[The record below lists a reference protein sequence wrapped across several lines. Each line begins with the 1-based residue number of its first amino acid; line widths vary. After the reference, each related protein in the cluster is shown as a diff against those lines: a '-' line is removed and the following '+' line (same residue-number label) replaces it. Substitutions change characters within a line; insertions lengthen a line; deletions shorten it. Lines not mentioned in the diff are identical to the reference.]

1 METQRD
7 SKSPIR
13 ILILGGGFAGVYS
26 AMYLDRIL
34 PRGGNVEVTLVNR
47 EDYFV
52 FQPLL
57 AEVVSGNIG
66 ILDTVSPLRRLL
78 PRTRIFVREVDSIDL
93 EQKTVTLSPGFWPR
107 EYVLPYDHLVLALG
121 SVTDFRG
128 IPGLF
133 EHALPFKN
141 LADALSLRNHLIRAV
156 EEATVEEDPER
167 RKELLTFVVAGGGF
181 SGVEVA
187 AEMND
192 FVRRLVKR
200 TRRLKVSEMRVI
212 LVHSG
217 SRVLDRELTESL
229 SVYATEVLK
238 RRGVELILNTR
249 LRTASPDAAILQNGN
264 RIVTKTVV
272 STVPSTP
279 HPLIESLALPKER
292 GKIKVDASLRV
303 ADHDDIWAIGD
314 CALVPIGSTG
324 KPCPPTA
331 QHAVRQAKTLAH
343 NIAAQ
348 VDGRA
353 LSEFDFG
360 GLGKLGSLG
369 HHCAVA
375 EVGGGIRLSGF
386 VAWFL
391 WRTVYWWKLPGLDRK
406 IKVGFAW
413 FLDLL
418 IPPEA
423 VQLRVGTSQGVS
435 QVHYEPGDVVFR
447 QGDLGDSLYIIL
459 DGEAE
464 VLIEDH
470 GQERVVA
477 HMGPG
482 EHFGEMA
489 LLSQEAR
496 TATIRCTQPMNA
508 LALQKADFNALASNI
523 PEMRKSF
530 ARIMEERIAR
540 SSDGTEV
547 PHAADATSAS
557 DRDGGGG

>member
-1 METQRD
+1 VETERD
-7 SKSPIR
+7 SKSPLR

-26 AMYLDRIL
+26 ALYLDRTL
-34 PRGGNVEVTLVNR
+34 PRDSNVEVTLVNR

-57 AEVVSGNIG
+57 AEIVSGNIG

-78 PRTRIFVREVDSIDL
+78 PRTRILVREVDAVDL
-93 EQKTVTLSPGFWPR
+93 DRKSVTLSPGFWPR
-107 EYVLPYDHLVLALG
+107 EHVLSYDHLVLALG
-121 SVTDFRG
+121 TVTDFRG

-141 LADALSLRNHLIRAV
+141 LADALSLRNHLIRAI
-156 EEATVEEDPER
+156 EEATIEDDPQR

-192 FVRRLVKR
+192 FVRRLVKQ
-200 TRRLKVSEMRVI
+200 TRMLKLSDIRVI

-217 SRVLDRELTESL
+217 ARVLERELTESL
-229 SVYATEVLK
+229 SVYANEVLK

-249 LRTASPDAAILQNGN
+249 LRTASPDAAILQNGE
-264 RIVTKTVV
+264 RIATKTVV
-272 STVPSTP
+272 STVPSSP
-279 HPLIESLALPKER
+279 HPLIESLDLPKER

-303 ADHDDIWAIGD
+303 AGHDNIWGIGD

-324 KPCPPTA
+324 QPCPPTA

-343 NIAAQ
+343 NVLAQ
-348 VDGRA
+348 INGQA
-353 LSEFDFG
+353 LEQFDFG

-375 EVGGGIRLSGF
+375 EVGGVRLSGF

-391 WRTVYWWKLPGLDRK
+391 WRSVYWWKLPGLDRK

-464 VLIEDH
+464 VLIEED

-477 HMGPG
+477 RMGPG

-496 TATIRCTQPMNA
+496 TATVRCTKPMNA

-540 SSDGTEV
+540 SGETAGAS
-547 PHAADATSAS
+547 ATSE
-557 DRDGGGG
+557 RDGGEG